1 MAPVVVGGAL
11 LGAAPA
17 AASCAEVTPASL
29 LDGGE
34 VVLGTAVE
42 VDGHRAVL
50 DVDEVWSGPDRAPRL
65 RVVTGETS
73 PHVGSSGDVEL
84 VEGDRYLVALRGS
97 RTDVC
102 SLLVVG
108 DGRPVALAVGEAE
121 LDAARPVDVRA
132 PVEGA
137 DEGGHGPVV
146 PLAAAGAGGALA
158 AVLAG
163 VLVLAVRRRPR
174 ADGAPR
180 GLR

>member
-1 MAPVVVGGAL
+1 VAPVVVGVAL
-11 LGAAPA
+11 LGAGPA
-17 AASCAEVTPASL
+17 AASCAELTPASL

-34 VVLGTAVE
+34 VMLGTAVE

-50 DVDEVWSGPDRAPRL
+50 DLEEVWSGPDRAPRY

-73 PHVGSSGDVEL
+73 PTVGSSGDVEL
-84 VEGDRYLVALRGS
+84 VEGERYLVALRGS
-97 RTDVC
+97 RTDAC
-102 SLLVVG
+102 SVLVVG
-108 DGRPVALAVGEAE
+108 DGGDVTTAE
-121 LDAARPVDVRA
+121 LDAARPADVRA

-137 DEGGHGPVV
+137 DGGGDGPVV

-163 VLVLAVRRRPR
+163 VLVVAVRRRPR

>member
-1 MAPVVVGGAL
+1 M
-11 LGAAPA
+11 
-17 AASCAEVTPASL
+17 
-29 LDGGE
+29 
-34 VVLGTAVE
+34 
-42 VDGHRAVL
+42 
-50 DVDEVWSGPDRAPRL
+50 
-65 RVVTGETS
+65 
-73 PHVGSSGDVEL
+73 GDVEL

-108 DGRPVALAVGEAE
+108 DGRPVALQVSPAE
-121 LDAARPVDVRA
+121 VDAARPPDVRG

-137 DEGGHGPVV
+137 DDGGDGAVV
-146 PLAAAGAGGALA
+146 PLAAVGAGGGLA

-174 ADGAPR
+174 TDGAPR